1 MRVQAK
7 QRVYLKGTL
16 NGKSVV
22 FLVDSGAESNFVAS
36 SAVKRLGLHTVKAQ
50 TAKGLWLM
58 AASQPMPQLTPKPRG
73 PPLP

>member
-22 FLVDSGAESNFVAS
+22 FLVDSGAESTFVAS
-36 SAVKRLGLHTVKAQ
+36 SAVKRLG
-50 TAKGLWLM
+50 
-58 AASQPMPQLTPKPRG
+58 
-73 PPLP
+73 